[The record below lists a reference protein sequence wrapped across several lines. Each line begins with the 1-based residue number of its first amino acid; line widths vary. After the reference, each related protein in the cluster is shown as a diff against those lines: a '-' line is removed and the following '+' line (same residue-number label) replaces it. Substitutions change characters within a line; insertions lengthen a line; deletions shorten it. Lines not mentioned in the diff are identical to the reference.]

1 LDATPLFGL
10 TIQPAAAGLDLVED
24 WPESG

>member
-10 TIQPAAAGLDLVED
+10 TIQPAGASLDLVED